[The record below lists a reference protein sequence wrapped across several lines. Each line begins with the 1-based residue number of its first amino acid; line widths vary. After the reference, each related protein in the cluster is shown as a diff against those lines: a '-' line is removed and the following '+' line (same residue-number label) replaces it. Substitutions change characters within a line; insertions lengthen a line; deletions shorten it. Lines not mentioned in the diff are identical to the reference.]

1 MSPDEITI
9 LLLAGGK
16 STRMGVDKGLML
28 LNGKPMVQ
36 YVLDAAAQL
45 MPRILL
51 IANKPEYQQFG
62 YPVYA
67 DIWPETGPMGG
78 IFTGLT
84 HSQTN
89 KNLVLACD
97 TPYLQAPALRIL
109 LNHCAE
115 FTITVATLNG
125 QLEPLF
131 AVYDKK
137 CLSKIEKCLE
147 NKVFKLQNLI
157 DSCGNMVKKVEM
169 SELVPSE
176 VFRNL
181 NTPEDLDKN
190 HVQHK
195 L

>member
-1 MSPDEITI
+1 MIYQEEFTI
-9 LLLAGGK
+9 IVLAGGK
-16 STRMGVDKGLML
+16 SSRMGVDKGLML
-28 LNGKPMVQ
+28 LSGKPMVKH
-36 YVLDAAAQL
+36 VLDAAAQL
-45 MPRILL
+45 TPHILL
-51 IANKPEYQQFG
+51 VANNPAYRQFD

-84 HSQTN
+84 HSKTD
-89 KNLVLACD
+89 KNLILACD
-97 TPYLQAPALRIL
+97 TPFLQAPVLNIL
-109 LNHCAE
+109 LEHCAE

-137 CLSKIEKCLE
+137 CLPEIEKCLQ
-147 NKVFKLQNLI
+147 NRVFKLQKLI
-157 DSCGNMVKKVEM
+157 DSYGNMVKKVEM

-190 HVQHK
+190 QISTF
-195 L
+195 

>member
-1 MSPDEITI
+1 MMMYLEEITI
-9 LLLAGGK
+9 IILAGGK
-16 STRMGVDKGLML
+16 SSRMGVDKGLML

-36 YVLDAAAQL
+36 YVLDAAKQL
-45 MPRILL
+45 TPHILL
-51 IANKPEYQQFG
+51 VANNPEYQQFG
-62 YPVYA
+62 YPVFA

-84 HSQTN
+84 HSQTD

-97 TPYLQAPALRIL
+97 TPYLQASVLRIL
-109 LNHCAE
+109 LGHCE
-115 FTITVATLNG
+115 KLSITVATLNG

-137 CLSKIEKCLE
+137 CLPLIAKCLQ

-157 DSCGNMVKKVEM
+157 DSCGDMVKKVEM

-176 VFRNL
+176 TFRNL
-181 NTPEDLDKN
+181 NTPEDLSEN
-190 HVQHK
+190 QIST
-195 L
+195 